1 MVDIRTGH
9 SSPKTKQNP
18 TNPKKPK
25 SKQIYFFSKQVN
37 KTMMHEQEKNFK
49 NDLVFGALLGDRQC
63 VDSELRPKPTYLY
76 MNTLSYQH
84 ITIDCESFM
93 CLARGSLIPC
103 KHTDGPKAR
112 HDIVSTGKD
121 QMAFMLNDKCIGDE
135 FFFFLFFFCG

>member
-1 MVDIRTGH
+1 
-9 SSPKTKQNP
+9 
-18 TNPKKPK
+18 
-25 SKQIYFFSKQVN
+25 
-37 KTMMHEQEKNFK
+37 
-49 NDLVFGALLGDRQC
+49 
-63 VDSELRPKPTYLY
+63 

-135 FFFFLFFFCG
+135 FFFFYFFFFVDDTRLSDFIKREGFE